1 MDADFDDGQTADR
14 APAACWCWRTK
25 PSVPTSCSARCAR
38 STARD
43 SAEYFVCV
51 PANPVDTGQAER
63 KGAVWVWQ
71 ATVEAAQARLDQ
83 TLDILRAEGLTANGD
98 LGDYRP
104 LRALEAGVAS
114 FHPDRIV
121 ISTHPES
128 TSPWLG
134 QDVVGKARSTYHL
147 PVRHIVA
154 TTPAEIVPPV
164 AIP

>member
-1 MDADFDDGQTADR
+1 MLVLANETVGAVELL
-14 APAACWCWRTK
+14 AALREI
-25 PSVPTSCSARCAR
+25 
-38 STARD
+38 D
-43 SAEYFVCV
+43 LEGHAEYYVCV

-71 ATVEAAQARLDQ
+71 ATVEAAQARLDG
-83 TLDILRAEGLTANGD
+83 TLGTLRAEGLTANGD

-104 LRALEAGVAS
+104 MRALEAGVAS

-128 TSPWLG
+128 RSPWLG

>member
-1 MDADFDDGQTADR
+1 VDADFDDGQIVDAPSRVLVLANETVGAVELLAALREIDR
-14 APAACWCWRTK
+14 QGR
-25 PSVPTSCSARCAR
+25 
-38 STARD
+38 
-43 SAEYFVCV
+43 AEYYVCV
-51 PANPVDTGQAER
+51 PANPVDTGQAEH

-71 ATVEAAQARLDQ
+71 ATVDAAQARLDE
-83 TLDILRAEGLTANGD
+83 TLGILRAEGLTADGA

-121 ISTHPES
+121 ISTHPKL

-154 TTPAEIVPPV
+154 ATPAEIVPPA